1 MEKVR
6 QFWSSVEPTVILVLV
21 AVLILAGVLG
31 YAIWQDHQDKIV
43 NNQISQ
49 PVQQSTTSESGSTSG
64 SGTAD
69 EQESESESQGDNTE
83 FGSGGGMGLTTPG
96 G

>member
-1 MEKVR
+1 MTMKKVR

-31 YAIWQDHQDKIV
+31 YAIWQDHQDEIV

-49 PVQQSTTSESGSTSG
+49 PVQSTTSEQEPSSNN
-64 SGTAD
+64 TAD
-69 EQESESESQGDNTE
+69 GQESESESQGDNAE
-83 FGSGGGMGLTTPG
+83 FGSGGGMGLATP
-96 G
+96 